1 MCARLHPGT
10 VHPGREAGNGWARRR
25 FRAACV
31 ALSGLLAAALPAC
44 HQPGKP
50 AERPPEIDASVAK
63 PSADSH
69 SVADTVSLPI
79 LPLLVDD
86 QDQWLFV
93 ETARDKMGGAWATGS
108 FHAERNKIEIETHNV
123 RQFTIDAS
131 RIPIRWQDVVI
142 IGIDGRNSELRQ
154 RDELVL
160 RFVRNGSGQ
169 WVVMEP

>member
-1 MCARLHPGT
+1 M
-10 VHPGREAGNGWARRR
+10 
-25 FRAACV
+25 
-31 ALSGLLAAALPAC
+31 
-44 HQPGKP
+44 
-50 AERPPEIDASVAK
+50 
-63 PSADSH
+63 
-69 SVADTVSLPI
+69 SLPI

-93 ETARDKMGGAWATGS
+93 ETARDKEGGAWVTGS
-108 FHAERNKIEIETHNV
+108 FHAERNKIDIQTHNV